1 RSRSRL
7 AFCPAL
13 GSCRAADPP
22 PPLRRTVAANAT
34 LPDGSHRHGRPLAA
48 LAGVRPRA
56 DNAGALHMLHRPGS
70 ITNDRFQADAILAA
84 DDDTKLLRHTPRIP
98 YPTPMTL
105 LFQSV
110 H

>member
-1 RSRSRL
+1 L
-7 AFCPAL
+7 QHWQAF
-13 GSCRAADPP
+13 
-22 PPLRRTVAANAT
+22 
-34 LPDGSHRHGRPLAA
+34 GREQN
-48 LAGVRPRA
+48 
-56 DNAGALHMLHRPGS
+56 NAGALHMLHRPGS
-70 ITNDRFQADAILAA
+70 ITNDRFQADAILVA